1 MIQKLFLKII
11 SIMLVMATLVGCSS
25 APPPS
30 KVVENFFKAL
40 QENNYQEIGKY
51 IEGDTDKIGKF
62 NNEDEEKL
70 TKAITSKL
78 KYEIVSTENKG
89 NEATVKVKVTAPD
102 LLKITSKTISELM
115 GIAFATAFSDD
126 SQQLDMEKLTQQ
138 YFLNSVS
145 DPNAPMVTT
154 EVDIKLVKKDNAWY
168 IQANDDLLNA
178 ITGNMAKA
186 FGELQ
191 KIEQK

>member
-11 SIMLVMATLVGCSS
+11 SIMLVMAALVGCSS

-154 EVDIKLVKKDNAWY
+154 EVDIKLIKKDNAWY

>member
-11 SIMLVMATLVGCSS
+11 SIMLVMAALVGCSS

>member
-154 EVDIKLVKKDNAWY
+154 EVDIKLIKKDNAWY

>member
-25 APPPS
+25 TPPPS

-154 EVDIKLVKKDNAWY
+154 EVDIKLIKKDNAWY